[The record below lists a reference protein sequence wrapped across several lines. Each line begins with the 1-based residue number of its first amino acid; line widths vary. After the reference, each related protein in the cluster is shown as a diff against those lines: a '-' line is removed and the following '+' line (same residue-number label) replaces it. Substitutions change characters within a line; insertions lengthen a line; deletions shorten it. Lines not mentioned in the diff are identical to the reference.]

1 MVWFPITMPG
11 PWSIRT
17 NLNVREHENIPI
29 LRYIR
34 PQITKNKI
42 FDIVMEIGIKNRIQY
57 RKKKQCWIFFHFFF
71 SRNFNF
77 NHKNCIK

>member
-1 MVWFPITMPG
+1 MPG

-57 RKKKQCWIFFHFFF
+57 RKKNNVGFFSFFF
-71 SRNFNF
+71 LSEF
-77 NHKNCIK
+77 

>member
-57 RKKKQCWIFFHFFF
+57 RKKKQCFLSEF
-71 SRNFNF
+71 
-77 NHKNCIK
+77 